1 MQFPSQ
7 PPVSTLYQMSRLV
20 YCTFNAFMKP
30 FMNSSSYPQ
39 EELDGLGTGGASGS
53 TGNVL
58 CDHSKGTVWIVAA
71 VVLQDVLKYTI
82 RKPWPLSYYIYFILI
97 IIRKCVHHT

>member
-1 MQFPSQ
+1 
-7 PPVSTLYQMSRLV
+7 
-20 YCTFNAFMKP
+20 MKP

-58 CDHSKGTVWIVAA
+58 CDHSEGTVCIVAA
-71 VVLQDVLKYTI
+71 VVLQDVLKYTV
-82 RKPWPLSYYIYFILI
+82 RKPLSCLYFILL
-97 IIRKCVHHT
+97 IIRKYVHHT